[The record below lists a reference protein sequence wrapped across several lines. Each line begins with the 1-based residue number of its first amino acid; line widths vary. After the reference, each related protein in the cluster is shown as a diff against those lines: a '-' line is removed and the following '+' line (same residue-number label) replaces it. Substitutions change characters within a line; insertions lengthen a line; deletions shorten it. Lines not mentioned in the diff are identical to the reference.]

1 MSLKNRGT
9 QHSTGKMVA
18 VPAASRREQPAEIRG
33 LLLFLAI
40 LLSVGVA
47 LGATD
52 GLTGH
57 WVGLFSMGIVAMAII
72 GATRAIARGYA
83 KLVQTI
89 NCPARQADLLND
101 TTNHHYWQ
109 NT

>member
-1 MSLKNRGT
+1 MI
-9 QHSTGKMVA
+9 A
-18 VPAASRREQPAEIRG
+18 VPATSRRQRPAEIRG
-33 LLLFLAI
+33 LPLFLAI

-47 LGATD
+47 LAATD
-52 GLTGH
+52 SLTGH
-57 WVGLFSMGIVAMAII
+57 WVGLFSTGIAAMAII

-89 NCPARQADLLND
+89 NFPSRRADLLND